1 MHVKKIV
8 LLFVMVS
15 AFLLSTSMAGR
26 RPKFLNLLAE
36 ETDASFEDS
45 GEASAVHERLLR
57 ANMKDYGKYDPSP
70 ALAKPPFKLIPN

>member
-1 MHVKKIV
+1 MAALIWCKSHAR
-8 LLFVMVS
+8 FVHEIFVS
-15 AFLLSTSMAGR
+15 GR

-57 ANMKDYGKYDPSP
+57 ANTRDYGKYDPSP
-70 ALAKPPFKLIPN
+70 ALVKPPFKVINN